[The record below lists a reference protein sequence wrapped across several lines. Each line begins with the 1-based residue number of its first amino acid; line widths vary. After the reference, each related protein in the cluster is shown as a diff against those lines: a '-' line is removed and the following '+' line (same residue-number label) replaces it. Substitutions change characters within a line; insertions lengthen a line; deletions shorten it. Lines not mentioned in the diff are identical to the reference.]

1 MCFPK
6 RTSLPSLFLSAT
18 MLTFWLGVIFFFSSL
33 PGNPTSYDPPLWYFV
48 ERKSAHIFEYAILM
62 LLAVRLVK
70 EYFCTERFTKQ
81 LLLAAVFSLAYA
93 ASDELHQFFVP
104 YRGARLTD
112 VLIDGMGIFLMTFLM
127 WGWRKRGK
135 W

>member
-6 RTSLPSLFLSAT
+6 LTTLPSLFLSAT
-18 MLTFWLGVIFFFSSL
+18 TLVFWLGLIFFLSSL

-48 ERKSAHIFEYAILM
+48 ERKSAHIFEYGVLM
-62 LLAVRLVK
+62 LLTLRFVK
-70 EYFCTERFTKQ
+70 EYFHTERLAKH
-81 LLLAAVFSLAYA
+81 LLLAAVFSLAYG

-112 VLIDGMGIFLMTFLM
+112 ILIDGLGALLMTSIL
-127 WGWRKRGK
+127 WLWEKRRV
-135 W
+135 